1 MADNNQLQTLNSLLP
16 KIKKTSLS
24 LKSFIEKN
32 DLKQVLKSSVELIS
46 NLRTE
51 IITPKYYY
59 QLFTLIFDELLKVQD
74 YFRGLIKNGRD
85 PQAFYFSVEQ
95 SINIL
100 PRFYLITIA
109 GTLFIET
116 NINLKNEII
125 DDLLSLAKGI
135 QHPIRG
141 LFARYFL
148 LKITKD
154 YFNDINFLLINLK
167 EMNKLWVR
175 IERMKNFGD
184 IPKIRSDLKILVG
197 ENISRLS
204 SVPNLNENLYKTK
217 ILKPILDIII
227 NCEDEFSQ
235 IYIFE
240 CIIQA
245 FSNEYNI
252 KSFELLINTLEQIK
266 ENVDIKEI
274 FIDIMEKFCKYEKI
288 DNMPELKNIS
298 LLEKINDCIL
308 SVIDNFIDISRIENI
323 SNVNDN
329 DIQKIIELSGLYIQ
343 FITNSID
350 DPNIRNIKINSIID
364 KLYELIDIID
374 KNNKKNNTNLDISE
388 ETMKLIYHFLLAIV
402 DSPLSIF
409 KFKNFPNIM
418 NHLNEI
424 YKSEISTHIL
434 DSLINKYNLDMINC
448 TEKMKA
454 LLNFIEPMIQ
464 LNQIK
469 NNEYLFLKILNKIA
483 KLVFLPCAK
492 DPYEQIEILKILKN
506 AFSDSTINNDE
517 NIRKQKIIIFYNNYI
532 NALLLV
538 GYGVNESY
546 DNIINKKKKKSK
558 IQIDFCNKYNFDNN
572 KFNIK
577 KEETFYQ
584 FFEILFKELDS
595 TLEELKTL
603 SLNDYFKLNIQ
614 KLHYNI

>member
-1 MADNNQLQTLNSLLP
+1 MADNNQLQALNSLLP

-46 NLRTE
+46 NLRSE

-125 DDLLSLAKGI
+125 DDLLSLANGI

-217 ILKPILDIII
+217 ILKPILDVII

-274 FIDIMEKFCKYEKI
+274 FIDIM
-288 DNMPELKNIS
+288 
-298 LLEKINDCIL
+298 
-308 SVIDNFIDISRIENI
+308 
-323 SNVNDN
+323 
-329 DIQKIIELSGLYIQ
+329 
-343 FITNSID
+343 
-350 DPNIRNIKINSIID
+350 
-364 KLYELIDIID
+364 
-374 KNNKKNNTNLDISE
+374 
-388 ETMKLIYHFLLAIV
+388 
-402 DSPLSIF
+402 
-409 KFKNFPNIM
+409 
-418 NHLNEI
+418 
-424 YKSEISTHIL
+424 
-434 DSLINKYNLDMINC
+434 
-448 TEKMKA
+448 
-454 LLNFIEPMIQ
+454 
-464 LNQIK
+464 
-469 NNEYLFLKILNKIA
+469 
-483 KLVFLPCAK
+483 
-492 DPYEQIEILKILKN
+492 
-506 AFSDSTINNDE
+506 
-517 NIRKQKIIIFYNNYI
+517 
-532 NALLLV
+532 
-538 GYGVNESY
+538 
-546 DNIINKKKKKSK
+546 
-558 IQIDFCNKYNFDNN
+558 
-572 KFNIK
+572 
-577 KEETFYQ
+577 
-584 FFEILFKELDS
+584 
-595 TLEELKTL
+595 
-603 SLNDYFKLNIQ
+603 
-614 KLHYNI
+614 